1 MPYEPNRIEA
11 RWQAYWREH
20 QTFRVEIDPAKP
32 KYYVLDM
39 FPYPSG
45 DGLHVGHPE
54 GYTATD
60 ILARYKRMRGF
71 NVLHPMGWDAFGL
84 PAEQYAIETGTHP
97 RDTTRRNIERFR
109 TQIEALGF
117 SYDWSREIDTTDP
130 SYVRWTQWIF
140 QRLFEAGLAYRAEV
154 PVNWCP
160 ALGTVLANEE
170 VIDGKS
176 ERGGHPVVRVPM
188 KQWMLRITAYADRL
202 LEDLEDLDWPEP
214 IKKMQRDWIGR
225 SEGAEVRFPLPDAPG
240 EGIDVFTT
248 RPDTLFGATYMVLAP
263 EHDLVERITTP
274 EQRTAVEAYV
284 EESRRKSERI
294 RTADNRAKTGVD
306 TGAFALN
313 PCNGQRIPVWI
324 ADYVLA
330 TYGTGAIMAVPAHD
344 ERDHEFAATFGLEIR
359 KVVEVPGQELPTT
372 ADGVATASEF
382 LDGLETSDA
391 KRRMIEWLES
401 EGHGKGTVTYKLRDW
416 LFSRQRYWG
425 EPFPVIH
432 TGDTTEL
439 VPDDTLPLVI
449 PELDDFRPT
458 GEQETPLER
467 VRDWIET
474 THPVTGAPAAPR
486 RQHHA
491 PVGGELL
498 VLPSLLRPPQP
509 GRAHLRRGRALL
521 DARGP
526 LRGRRRARGAPPAL
540 RPLLAQVPL
549 RPGRGAHCRTL
560 PEAREP
566 GDDPRR
572 ELSLLRRQPHRRH
585 RRGRKDVHRR
595 ASAGRRGGGLR
606 RWKTAAS
613 SRRAGWAPQRSRE
626 GPAPERRP
634 IHPTIP
640 DLPLEEV
647 VEKMSKSRGNVINPD
662 DVVGEYGADSMRL
675 YEMFIG
681 PLDKDAPWST
691 EGIQGVYRF
700 LQRTWRLFHEEDA
713 GGVERVRALPAGPA
727 GEEAARLV
735 AQTVQGVTD
744 DLDAMQF
751 NTAISKL
758 MVFVRDVGKEASLDA
773 DTAATFLQ
781 LLAPFAPHLA
791 EELWARTGHD
801 GTITYEPWPVA
812 DPALLT
818 RDTIVLAVQVNGKR
832 RDEIEVPADAEREA
846 IEATALASEAVQRHL
861 DGRAPKKVIVVPG
874 RLVNVVG

>member
-1 MPYEPNRIEA
+1 MPYEPSRIEA
-11 RWQAYWREH
+11 RWQTYWREH
-20 QTFRVEIDPAKP
+20 ETFRVEVDHAKP

-109 TQIEALGF
+109 DQIESLGF

-140 QRLFEAGLAYRAEV
+140 QRLFENDLAYRAEV

-225 SEGAEVRFPLPDAPG
+225 SEGAEVRFPLPEFAG

-263 EHDLVERITTP
+263 EHALVDRITTP
-274 EQRTAVEAYV
+274 GQRAAVEAYV
-284 EESRRKSERI
+284 EESRRKSERV

-306 TGAFALN
+306 TGAVALN
-313 PCNGQRIPVWI
+313 PCNGQHIPVWI

-344 ERDHEFAATFGLEIR
+344 ERDHEFAETFGLEIR
-359 KVVEVPGQELPTT
+359 KVVEVAGQELPTT
-372 ADGVATASEF
+372 VDGVATASDF
-382 LDGLETSDA
+382 LDGLETPAA
-391 KRRMIEWLES
+391 KRRMIEWLEA

-425 EPFPVIH
+425 EPFPVLH
-432 TGDTTEL
+432 TGETTEL
-439 VPDDTLPLVI
+439 VPDDALPLLI

-467 VRDWIET
+467 VREWIET
-474 THPVTGAPAAPR
+474 THPVTGAAAR
-486 RQHHA
+486 RDGNTMPQWA
-491 PVGGELL
+491 GSCWYFLRFCDPDNADALISEEAERYWMPVDLYVGGAEHAVLHLL
-498 VLPSLLRPPQP
+498 YARFWHKFLYDQGVVHTPEPFQKLVNQGMILGASYRYYDDNPADDPNASVTRYTAEQVRVEEDGAYALAD
-509 GRAHLRRGRALL
+509 GREVKARWVGPAEV
-521 DARGP
+521 ARGP
-526 LRGRRRARGAPPAL
+526 APD
-540 RPLLAQVPL
+540 R
-549 RPGRGAHCRTL
+549 L
-560 PEAREP
+560 PM
-566 GDDPRR
+566 
-572 ELSLLRRQPHRRH
+572 
-585 RRGRKDVHRR
+585 
-595 ASAGRRGGGLR
+595 
-606 RWKTAAS
+606 
-613 SRRAGWAPQRSRE
+613 
-626 GPAPERRP
+626 
-634 IHPTIP
+634 HPTIP

-662 DVVGEYGADSMRL
+662 DVVAEYGADSMRL

-700 LQRTWRLFHEEDA
+700 LQRTWRLFHDEDEDGEERARALLAELAADA
-713 GGVERVRALPAGPA
+713 G
-727 GEEAARLV
+727 ARLL

-758 MVFVRDVGKEASLDA
+758 MVLVRDVGKEAPLDVE
-773 DTAATFLQ
+773 TAEVFLK

-791 EELWARTGHD
+791 EELWHRLGH
-801 GTITYEPWPVA
+801 GETISYEPWPVA
-812 DPALLT
+812 DPALLAS
-818 RDTIVLAVQVNGKR
+818 DTIVLAVQVNGKR
-832 RDEIEVPADAEREA
+832 RDEIEVPSDAERDAVEA
-846 IEATALASEAVQRHL
+846 AALASEAVQRHL
-861 DGRAPKKVIVVPG
+861 DGRTPKKVIVVPG